1 MSGINNSKSLFK
13 SNDVLNY
20 ETITLSS
27 IKTKTKTRNSQK
39 YETLDHPTSAIDY
52 YSFSS
57 DTSEV
62 YFTDSEGSKLLIIPK
77 KKKYIHSSPTSDLDT
92 DYCKV
97 TNNLP
102 LATSSPLHNNN
113 NNINHKDYSKKTYK
127 KVSNKHKL
135 SNNNIKLKP
144 SKVNK
149 CHKNS
154 DKTISLNTVCSTGTP
169 NLLNETTLMKYK
181 SQYLISQNQEKK
193 QDHTTFN
200 SRKQVSQKKMNE
212 VTNILYT
219 NESQITSQKPS
230 CSINKSLSSENK
242 SNAFQ
247 LNFLSNQTVNTI
259 QNRKYSS
266 CNKIDVNKTFNKN
279 TSIIFKNLQM
289 IDNTKN
295 TKFDD
300 SYLNDDDLSDIFQ
313 MELSLKMFS
322 GSIVPYLN
330 SMKHEILHIINKY
343 MYKLDK
349 QFIERFKHVNDII
362 KNIHNVMKLRI
373 HNSTDLLLN
382 NKKYSTIPFIDVD
395 LNNLNLL
402 KNKLEYVKKL
412 EPVKFTLFNNIL
424 FDQKDK
430 SIKKISVENKFLEFN
445 SSKNLKSFKS
455 ATDNNNDVIA
465 LTNTA
470 ALDSFNCIR
479 DLNKSNPLLFSVN
492 DCIDINE
499 SSKRQFLEN
508 CSLISINELPRYEI
522 SENVTQDINYS
533 YNELHIDKFVPTN
546 KTFSSNFE
554 VANNNDIPVK
564 INENRY
570 WLRNNRKTT
579 KQFIAPFKRTS
590 KKLSKKT
597 SIKSNYN
604 DIFVCKGTG
613 KKKVILQYKIN
624 SILKAN
630 SDDLMK
636 KMCPEIKNKKFNNDK
651 QNTTVFD
658 VSNLKPKKV
667 EKPCQC
673 GIFPSQ
679 VPSFWTDS
687 MHKSLHRNLHKLQFK
702 SQIPVYIANKI
713 NDNGLLFNI
722 IKVTNNC
729 DDINLRFTLKNIK
742 HFINLE
748 IDFSK
753 KSINNNV
760 NHSIF
765 LAVNPEF
772 KIIGYLEIEPLTNA
786 CIYQNN
792 QLSKKLIA
800 VKFGV
805 SKVWVMVKYRN
816 NGVATKLLKQFCD
829 EEHLK
834 TNDIAFSFH
843 GNHGISF
850 IKKYFGN
857 NSVLIY

>member
-1 MSGINNSKSLFK
+1 MSGINNSRSKP
-13 SNDVLNY
+13 NDVLNY
-20 ETITLSS
+20 ETVTLSS
-27 IKTKTKTRNSQK
+27 IKTKTKNLQK
-39 YETLDHPTSAIDY
+39 YEILDHPTSAIDY
-52 YSFSS
+52 CSFSS

-62 YFTDSEGSKLLIIPK
+62 YYTDSEGSKLLIIPK
-77 KKKYIHSSPTSDLDT
+77 KKKYIHTSPTSDLDT

-97 TNNLP
+97 KKNQP
-102 LATSSPLHNNN
+102 LATSSPLNKNN
-113 NNINHKDYSKKTYK
+113 NNINHKDYSKKNYK

-135 SNNNIKLKP
+135 SKVNKR
-144 SKVNK
+144 VNK
-149 CHKNS
+149 CHENS
-154 DKTISLNTVCSTGTP
+154 NKTISLNTVCSTGTP
-169 NLLNETTLMKYK
+169 NLLNETTSMKYNN
-181 SQYLISQNQEKK
+181 QYLISRNQEKK

-200 SRKQVSQKKMNE
+200 CTKRVSQKKLND

-219 NESQITSQKPS
+219 NESLITLQKPS
-230 CSINKSLSSENK
+230 CTINRSLSGENK
-242 SNAFQ
+242 NNAFQ

-259 QNRKYSS
+259 KNGKYSNN
-266 CNKIDVNKTFNKN
+266 NKIDENKTFNKN
-279 TSIIFKNLQM
+279 TTIIFKNLQM
-289 IDNTKN
+289 IDNTNKY

-300 SYLNDDDLSDIFQ
+300 NYLYDGDLSDIFQ

-330 SMKHEILHIINKY
+330 SMKHEILQIINKY

-349 QFIERFKHVNDII
+349 QLIERSKHVNDII
-362 KNIHNVMKLRI
+362 KNIHNVMKLSI
-373 HNSTDLLLN
+373 HNSTNFLSN

-424 FDQKDK
+424 FDQDDK
-430 SIKKISVENKFLEFN
+430 SMDKISVENNFFEFN
-445 SSKNLKSFKS
+445 SSNNLKSFKS

-499 SSKRQFLEN
+499 SSKKQFLEN
-508 CSLISINELPRYEI
+508 CSLISINELPRNEI
-522 SENVTQDINYS
+522 SENVAQDINYS
-533 YNELHIDKFVPTN
+533 YNELHIDKFVPIN
-546 KTFSSNFE
+546 KTLSSNFE
-554 VANNNDIPVK
+554 VANNNDSPVK
-564 INENRY
+564 NNQNRY
-570 WLRNNRKTT
+570 WLRNNRKST

-590 KKLSKKT
+590 NKLSKKS
-597 SIKSNYN
+597 SIKSNCN

-636 KMCPEIKNKKFNNDK
+636 KMCPESKNKKFSNDK

-679 VPSFWTDS
+679 VPSFWNDS
-687 MHKSLHRNLHKLQFK
+687 IHKSLHKNLHKLQFK
-702 SQIPVYIANKI
+702 SQIPVNIANKI
-713 NDNGLLFNI
+713 NDNGFLFNI
-722 IKVTNNC
+722 IKVTDNC

-760 NHSIF
+760 NHSIY

-786 CIYQNN
+786 CVYQNN

-800 VKFGV
+800 VKFGI

>member
-1 MSGINNSKSLFK
+1 MSGINNSRSLFK
-13 SNDVLNY
+13 PNDIINY

-27 IKTKTKTRNSQK
+27 LKTKTKNSQK

-57 DTSEV
+57 NTSEV
-62 YFTDSEGSKLLIIPK
+62 YYTDSEGSKLLIIPK
-77 KKKYIHSSPTSDLDT
+77 KKKYIHTTHTSDLDT

-97 TNNLP
+97 TNNQP
-102 LATSSPLHNNN
+102 LATSSPLNNN
-113 NNINHKDYSKKTYK
+113 NNKDYSKKTYK
-127 KVSNKHKL
+127 KVSND
-135 SNNNIKLKP
+135 NIKLKP

-154 DKTISLNTVCSTGTP
+154 DKTISLNTVCSTDTP
-169 NLLNETTLMKYK
+169 NLLNETTSMKYNI
-181 SQYLISQNQEKK
+181 QYLKSQNQEKK
-193 QDHTTFN
+193 QDYTTFN
-200 SRKQVSQKKMNE
+200 STKRVSQKKIND
-212 VTNILYT
+212 VTNIPYT
-219 NESQITSQKPS
+219 NESQITLEKPS
-230 CSINKSLSSENK
+230 YSINKSLSSENK
-242 SNAFQ
+242 NNAFQ

-259 QNRKYSS
+259 KNRKYSTN
-266 CNKIDVNKTFNKN
+266 NKIDENETFNKN

-289 IDNTKN
+289 IDNTNKY

-300 SYLNDDDLSDIFQ
+300 NYLNDGDLSDIFQ
-313 MELSLKMFS
+313 MELSLKLFS

-330 SMKHEILHIINKY
+330 SMKHETLQIINKY

-349 QFIERFKHVNDII
+349 QLIERSKHVNDII

-373 HNSTDLLLN
+373 HNSTDFLSN
-382 NKKYSTIPFIDVD
+382 NKKYSTTPFIDVD

-402 KNKLEYVKKL
+402 KNKLEYIKKL
-412 EPVKFTLFNNIL
+412 ELVKFTLFNNIS
-424 FDQKDK
+424 FDQKGNSIDK
-430 SIKKISVENKFLEFN
+430 INVENNFLKFN
-445 SSKNLKSFKS
+445 SSNNLKSFKS
-455 ATDNNNDVIA
+455 PDNNNDVIA
-465 LTNTA
+465 LTNTV

-479 DLNKSNPLLFSVN
+479 DLNKSNPFLFSVN
-492 DCIDINE
+492 DCIDIHE
-499 SSKRQFLEN
+499 SSKKQFLEN
-508 CSLISINELPRYEI
+508 CSLISINELSRNKI
-522 SENVTQDINYS
+522 SEKVAQDINYS
-533 YNELHIDKFVPTN
+533 YNELHIDKFVSIN

-554 VANNNDIPVK
+554 VANNNDTPVK
-564 INENRY
+564 NNHHY
-570 WLRNNRKTT
+570 WLRNNRKST
-579 KQFIAPFKRTS
+579 KQFIAPFKATS

-597 SIKSNYN
+597 SIKSNCN

-630 SDDLMK
+630 LDDLMK
-636 KMCPEIKNKKFNNDK
+636 KMCPESKNKKFFNNDK
-651 QNTTVFD
+651 QNSIVFD

-679 VPSFWTDS
+679 VPSFWNDS
-687 MHKSLHRNLHKLQFK
+687 MHKSLHKNLHKLQFK
-702 SQIPVYIANKI
+702 SQIPVNIANKI
-713 NDNGLLFNI
+713 NDNGMLFNI
-722 IKVTNNC
+722 IKVTDNY
-729 DDINLRFTLKNIK
+729 DDINLKFTLKNIK

-760 NHSIF
+760 DHTIF

-800 VKFGV
+800 VKFGI

-816 NGVATKLLKQFCD
+816 HGVATKLLKQFCD

-843 GNHGISF
+843 GSHGISF

>member
-1 MSGINNSKSLFK
+1 
-13 SNDVLNY
+13 
-20 ETITLSS
+20 
-27 IKTKTKTRNSQK
+27 
-39 YETLDHPTSAIDY
+39 
-52 YSFSS
+52 
-57 DTSEV
+57 
-62 YFTDSEGSKLLIIPK
+62 
-77 KKKYIHSSPTSDLDT
+77 
-92 DYCKV
+92 
-97 TNNLP
+97 
-102 LATSSPLHNNN
+102 
-113 NNINHKDYSKKTYK
+113 
-127 KVSNKHKL
+127 
-135 SNNNIKLKP
+135 
-144 SKVNK
+144 
-149 CHKNS
+149 
-154 DKTISLNTVCSTGTP
+154 
-169 NLLNETTLMKYK
+169 
-181 SQYLISQNQEKK
+181 
-193 QDHTTFN
+193 
-200 SRKQVSQKKMNE
+200 
-212 VTNILYT
+212 
-219 NESQITSQKPS
+219 
-230 CSINKSLSSENK
+230 
-242 SNAFQ
+242 
-247 LNFLSNQTVNTI
+247 
-259 QNRKYSS
+259 
-266 CNKIDVNKTFNKN
+266 
-279 TSIIFKNLQM
+279 M
-289 IDNTKN
+289 IDNTNKY

-300 SYLNDDDLSDIFQ
+300 NYLNDDDLSDIFQ

-330 SMKHEILHIINKY
+330 SMKHEVLQIINKY

-349 QFIERFKHVNDII
+349 QLIERSKHVNDII

-373 HNSTDLLLN
+373 HNSTDFLSN

-424 FDQKDK
+424 FDQGDK
-430 SIKKISVENKFLEFN
+430 SIDKISVENNFLEFN
-445 SSKNLKSFKS
+445 FSNNLKPFKS
-455 ATDNNNDVIA
+455 ATDSNNDVIA

-479 DLNKSNPLLFSVN
+479 DLNKSNPLLSSVN

-499 SSKRQFLEN
+499 SSKKQFLEN
-508 CSLISINELPRYEI
+508 CSLISINELPRNEI
-522 SENVTQDINYS
+522 SENVAQDINYS
-533 YNELHIDKFVPTN
+533 YNELHIDKCVPTN
-546 KTFSSNFE
+546 KTFLSNFE
-554 VANNNDIPVK
+554 VANNNDSPVK
-564 INENRY
+564 NNQNRY
-570 WLRNNRKTT
+570 WLRNNRKST
-579 KQFIAPFKRTS
+579 KQFIAPFKGTS

-597 SIKSNYN
+597 SIKSNCN
-604 DIFVCKGTG
+604 DIFLCKGTG

-636 KMCPEIKNKKFNNDK
+636 KMCPESKNKKFNNDK

-679 VPSFWTDS
+679 VPSFWNDS
-687 MHKSLHRNLHKLQFK
+687 MHKSLHKNLHKLQFK
-702 SQIPVYIANKI
+702 SQIPVNIVNKI

-722 IKVTNNC
+722 LKVTDNC
-729 DDINLRFTLKNIK
+729 DDIKLRFTLKNIK

-753 KSINNNV
+753 KSINSNV

-800 VKFGV
+800 VKFGI

-843 GNHGISF
+843 GNHGICF